1 MPLTL
6 LNIGAI
12 LLLILPGFLAYRF
25 AVWRR
30 ADPTNRS
37 SLWQVSEILEYSVYV
52 HLIGALWVI
61 VIHLLF
67 KTTLGIDTHIKVLL
81 QEGPDDFL
89 TKHFTEAIIAFILY
103 PTYVILSSA
112 ILGAYQVPQVVSL
125 GIVRV
130 PGWLARYRL
139 FRWIPVPSDAY
150 PQEPVWHYAF
160 SYLVE
165 DYAIKIPHAMVTL
178 KSGDAYFGELAT
190 YPIVPDTENE
200 KDFLIVHAIYYKDGD
215 MTQEQ
220 RLDSLDGIGAVLL
233 NTANVDS
240 IKIYYHDDS
249 GGMNTQ

>member
-61 VIHLLF
+61 AIHLLL
-67 KTTLGIDTHIKVLL
+67 KATLGIDTHIKVLF
-81 QEGPDDFL
+81 QEGPNDFL
-89 TKHFTEAIIAFILY
+89 TKHFTEAITAFILY
-103 PTYVILSSA
+103 PIYVILSSA
-112 ILGAYQVPQVVSL
+112 IFGAYQVPQIVSL

-130 PGWLARYRL
+130 PIWLVRYRL
-139 FRWIPVPSDAY
+139 FRWIPRPSEAY
-150 PQEPVWHYAF
+150 PQESVWHYAF
-160 SYLVE
+160 NDLPE
-165 DYAIKIPHAMVTL
+165 NYANKIPYAMVTL
-178 KSGDAYFGELAT
+178 KSGDSYFGELNA

-200 KDFLIVHAIYYKDGD
+200 KDFLIIHANYYKDGD
-215 MTQEQ
+215 LTQGR

-233 NTANVDS
+233 NTADVDS

-249 GGMNTQ
+249 GGTSTL